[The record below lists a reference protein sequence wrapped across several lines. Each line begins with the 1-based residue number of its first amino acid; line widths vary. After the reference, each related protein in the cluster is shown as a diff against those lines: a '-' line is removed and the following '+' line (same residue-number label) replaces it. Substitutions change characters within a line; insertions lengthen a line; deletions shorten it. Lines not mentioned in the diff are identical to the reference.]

1 LARPVPTLVLTETHT
16 GTPQIAETG
25 DHVEVRLPEAA
36 DVRWTLSKRSGDTLL
51 LLDEHVEIDRSDRAS
66 ETPMRVF
73 RFSTTVVGRFELV
86 FINGARSLT
95 FVVEVR

>member
-1 LARPVPTLVLTETHT
+1 MPVPTLVLTEAHT

-36 DVRWTLSKRSGDTLL
+36 DVRWTLSKRSGDALPLL
-51 LLDEHVEIDRSDRAS
+51 GERVEIDRSDRTRPTAV
-66 ETPMRVF
+66 RVF
-73 RFSTTVVGRFELV
+73 RFSATAVGRFELV